1 MRVESNHR
9 SEAQNLVYLPLYDT
23 SITLT
28 QELKLIISR
37 KLVGS
42 LLLTVG
48 RKEVWKT
55 SSIYDLLLYC
65 CGSQIRT
72 DVIWLMR
79 PSWYHLQSIP
89 LCKIYYLVYYY
100 IGFLKN
106 CCLNFSVHQP
116 LLKQWTLYVF
126 SWVTSTKRFLL

>member
-37 KLVGS
+37 KLVGN

-55 SSIYDLLLYC
+55 SSIYDLLLYR
-65 CGSQIRT
+65 CGRRT
-72 DVIWLMR
+72 RTSD
-79 PSWYHLQSIP
+79 LQVMSLKSYRCSIP
-89 LCKIYYLVYYY
+89 LYLS
-100 IGFLKN
+100 GRRGSN
-106 CCLNFSVHQP
+106 PQP
-116 LLKQWTLYVF
+116 RPWQGRALPIAPLPHMKDE
-126 SWVTSTKRFLL
+126 

>member
-1 MRVESNHR
+1 MIFVELLGLEPRTKEPESSVLHHYTIAQYKFFSLNTKTYNLLMRVESNHR

-65 CGSQIRT
+65 CGRRT
-72 DVIWLMR
+72 R
-79 PSWYHLQSIP
+79 TSEACARAYETHLIP
-89 LCKIYYLVYYY
+89 
-100 IGFLKN
+100 
-106 CCLNFSVHQP
+106 
-116 LLKQWTLYVF
+116 
-126 SWVTSTKRFLL
+126 TSCIPQYF

>member
-28 QELKLIISR
+28 QELKLLISR

-55 SSIYDLLLYC
+55 SSIYDLLL
-65 CGSQIRT
+65 
-72 DVIWLMR
+72 
-79 PSWYHLQSIP
+79 
-89 LCKIYYLVYYY
+89 
-100 IGFLKN
+100 
-106 CCLNFSVHQP
+106 
-116 LLKQWTLYVF
+116 
-126 SWVTSTKRFLL
+126 

>member
-9 SEAQNLVYLPLYDT
+9 SGAQNLVYLPLYDT

-28 QELKLIISR
+28 QELKLLISR

-42 LLLTVG
+42 LLLTIG
-48 RKEVWKT
+48 RNEVRKT

-79 PSWYHLQSIP
+79 PSWHHLQSIP
-89 LCKIYYLVYYY
+89 QFKICAEDGTQTRYNL
-100 IGFLKN
+100 
-106 CCLNFSVHQP
+106 LNGNQICDHSHLFCI
-116 LLKQWTLYVF
+116 
-126 SWVTSTKRFLL
+126 

>member
-28 QELKLIISR
+28 QELKLLISR

-89 LCKIYYLVYYY
+89 QCKIYYLVA
-100 IGFLKN
+100 GQG
-106 CCLNFSVHQP
+106 VEP
-116 LLKQWTLYVF
+116 
-126 SWVTSTKRFLL
+126 

>member
-28 QELKLIISR
+28 QELKLLISR

-48 RKEVWKT
+48 RKEVWKNVKYLRST
-55 SSIYDLLLYC
+55 SIVLREEDSNLRGLRASL
-65 CGSQIRT
+65 
-72 DVIWLMR
+72 
-79 PSWYHLQSIP
+79 
-89 LCKIYYLVYYY
+89 
-100 IGFLKN
+100 
-106 CCLNFSVHQP
+106 
-116 LLKQWTLYVF
+116 
-126 SWVTSTKRFLL
+126 